1 MEENTPK
8 LYTAVLF
15 IPVVGFL
22 VPDETVENWGSF
34 LLVILLLAVA
44 YFSYWVHF
52 GSHFLNQMRKCLG
65 CLASAALVL
74 LLGAQVGHIL
84 RVVYRVDFAEEM
96 SFAVKMILMLSNM
109 EGNLELCM
117 QKQHRK

>member
-1 MEENTPK
+1 
-8 LYTAVLF
+8 
-15 IPVVGFL
+15 
-22 VPDETVENWGSF
+22 
-34 LLVILLLAVA
+34 
-44 YFSYWVHF
+44 
-52 GSHFLNQMRKCLG
+52 LG

-109 EGNLELCM
+109 
-117 QKQHRK
+117 

>member
-1 MEENTPK
+1 MQENTPK
-8 LYTAVLF
+8 LYTAILF
-15 IPVVGFL
+15 IPIAGFL

-34 LLVILLLAVA
+34 LVVIALLVVA

-52 GSHFLNQMRKCLG
+52 KSHFLNQIRKCLG

-109 EGNLELCM
+109 
-117 QKQHRK
+117 